1 MREKLKGQKYRPAD
15 NTTYV
20 YNGEYTV
27 TIRCNTQSRWIIE
40 SETAEKVELRRE
52 NVKMEITRRDFETK
66 WEKAD

>member
-27 TIRCNTQSRWIIE
+27 TIRCNTQSRWVIE
-40 SETAEKVELRRE
+40 SETAEK
-52 NVKMEITRRDFETK
+52 NSGAKM
-66 WEKAD
+66 